1 MAYGHSDHLEHG
13 DANNGHDGGGTPQ
26 VFERK
31 RANMRLQPMFEGPTY
46 Q

>member
-1 MAYGHSDHLEHG
+1 MRGA
-13 DANNGHDGGGTPQ
+13 TPPR

-31 RANMRLQPMFEGPTY
+31 RANMRLHPMFEGTTY